1 MILVKSLIVIFLLLF
16 FFRYFDRF
24 VTYMSNKFDGRE
36 GFASEADTSAYG
48 AADTS
53 AYGAADTSAYG
64 AADTSGADT
73 SEVAEDDEEE
83 ISYNVGGGNQT
94 LMAEDAKLM
103 GDLQDKMKELLQLSD
118 KATVI
123 NNDIK
128 KIK

>member
-16 FFRYFDRF
+16 FFKYYDRF

-36 GFASEADTSAYG
+36 GFASEAGANANEVGAGAGAYANEVG
-48 AADTS
+48 AG
-53 AYGAADTSAYG
+53 AY
-64 AADTSGADT
+64 
-73 SEVAEDDEEE
+73 EVEEE
-83 ISYNVGGGNQT
+83 EYEELSYNVDENQP

-103 GDLQDKMKELLQLSD
+103 GELQDKMKELLELSD
-118 KATVI
+118 KATNI

>member
-16 FFRYFDRF
+16 FFKYYDRF

-36 GFASEADTSAYG
+36 GFASANAYEVEAGAGPNTNEVGAGANAY
-48 AADTS
+48 
-53 AYGAADTSAYG
+53 
-64 AADTSGADT
+64 
-73 SEVAEDDEEE
+73 EVEEE
-83 ISYNVGGGNQT
+83 EYEELSYNVDENQP

-103 GDLQDKMKELLQLSD
+103 GELQDKMKELLELSD
-118 KATVI
+118 KATNI

>member
-36 GFASEADTSAYG
+36 GFASEADTNAYGAAEEDDEDTSAADTSG

-53 AYGAADTSAYG
+53 AYGAVSAK
-64 AADTSGADT
+64 
-73 SEVAEDDEEE
+73 EE

>member
-16 FFRYFDRF
+16 FFKYYDRF

-36 GFASEADTSAYG
+36 GFASEAG
-48 AADTS
+48 ASEA
-53 AYGAADTSAYG
+53 GANAL
-64 AADTSGADT
+64 
-73 SEVAEDDEEE
+73 EEE
-83 ISYNVGGGNQT
+83 EYEELSYNVGENQP

-103 GDLQDKMKELLQLSD
+103 GELQDRMKELLELSD
-118 KATVI
+118 KATNI

>member
-53 AYGAADTSAYG
+53 AYGAADTSA
-64 AADTSGADT
+64 ADTSAADT

>member
-16 FFRYFDRF
+16 FFKYYDRF

-36 GFASEADTSAYG
+36 GFANANEVEAG
-48 AADTS
+48 AGPNANEVEE
-53 AYGAADTSAYG
+53 GAN
-64 AADTSGADT
+64 
-73 SEVAEDDEEE
+73 EVEEE
-83 ISYNVGGGNQT
+83 EYEELSYNVDENQP

-103 GDLQDKMKELLQLSD
+103 GELQDRMKELLELSD
-118 KATVI
+118 KATNI

>member
-16 FFRYFDRF
+16 FFKYYDRF

-36 GFASEADTSAYG
+36 GFANANELGAGANAYEVGEG
-48 AADTS
+48 ANANEVGEG
-53 AYGAADTSAYG
+53 AY
-64 AADTSGADT
+64 
-73 SEVAEDDEEE
+73 EVEEE
-83 ISYNVGGGNQT
+83 EYEELSYNVDENQP

-103 GDLQDKMKELLQLSD
+103 GELQDKMKELLELSD
-118 KATVI
+118 KATNI

>member
-53 AYGAADTSAYG
+53 AYGAADTSAADTS
-64 AADTSGADT
+64 AADTSAA
-73 SEVAEDDEEE
+73 AEDDEEE